1 MRARSHRGILAAA
14 AVALLAGCIREDL
27 PSCATV
33 HQLYVRVVP
42 PSADG
47 SPESPAD
54 GVDTATLF
62 VFDNGEV
69 LRQLIGID
77 SGALAREEPVE
88 LSYCGSCRP
97 RVVAWGNLTDTPVPV
112 PVLGVTS
119 LGDLRLTTRSDGEYA
134 RVPDNL
140 YYGIRDLTCERVQ
153 CIWIGPAM
161 GRLTVTARG
170 LARESGERYFFRV
183 ETHVDGYDFLRTPLP
198 GREVFRLDASRRE
211 SSGDLTSGQAVPLFA
226 YPEDDDFLKPL
237 TVSLYRLRDDGAHL
251 VGQTDLDDKA
261 LEIVPRAGRC
271 VNVMMDF
278 RTAAGVRVDI
288 RITEWDVIELWE
300 NW

>member
-1 MRARSHRGILAAA
+1 MGARSHRGFLAVA

-27 PSCATV
+27 PSCTTL
-33 HQLYVRVVP
+33 HELRIRVVLPEAGGSEEP
-42 PSADG
+42 PA
-47 SPESPAD
+47 A

-62 VFDNGEV
+62 VFGDGELLQQCV
-69 LRQLIGID
+69 GVD

-88 LSYCGSCRP
+88 LRYCGACRP
-97 RVVAWGNLTDTPVPV
+97 RVVAWGNLADTPVTTPV
-112 PVLGVTS
+112 PGVTT
-119 LGDLRLTTRSDGEYA
+119 LGELRLAMRSDGEYA

-183 ETHVDGYDFLRTPLP
+183 ETHVGGYDFLRTPLP

-226 YPEDDDFLKPL
+226 YPEDDDSLKPL
-237 TVSLYRLRDDGAHL
+237 TVSLYRLRADGAHL
-251 VGQTDLDDKA
+251 VGQTDLDDKL

-278 RTAAGVRVDI
+278 RAPGGVGIDI
-288 RITEWDVIELWE
+288 RITPWDVVELWE
-300 NW
+300 DW